1 MPSALVLGSDGFIA
15 QNLIEYLKTEKYEV
29 FEDDLYDLR
38 RLENCDAAFR
48 LLEKP
53 VDFCFNMASH
63 NGGIGYNRKKP
74 WEVFFDNTMIGVNV
88 LAAAANSKKVGKLI
102 TPVTSCGYPD
112 WTEDLDEMSYML
124 SSPEVNVACHGYA
137 KRNVQLACDFY
148 TKQNPGKMKCI
159 TVCPNTVI
167 GPGDCLKLEKTKV
180 GMAVIK
186 KLCDAKRDNAPW
198 VEFWG
203 TGEPLREFTYVEDT
217 CRYMLLAAQHYEQSF
232 EPLNIGTKKNL
243 ISIKKYVEL
252 VRAAVGYEGEIR
264 WDLTKPDGQACK
276 SLAYNKFRAFLEGK
290 GVPYSFLTLEESVKR
305 TILWYQSL

>member
-1 MPSALVLGSDGFIA
+1 MTSAFVLGSDGFIA
-15 QNLIEYLKTEKYEV
+15 KNLIEYLNTEKYEV
-29 FEDDLYDLR
+29 FQDNLYDLR
-38 RLENCDAAFR
+38 RRENCDAAFR
-48 LLEKP
+48 LLPGP
-53 VDFCFNMASH
+53 VDFCFNLASH

-74 WEVFFDNTMIGVNV
+74 WEIFYDNTMIGMNV
-88 LAAAANSKKVGKLI
+88 LAAADASGKVGKLI

-112 WTEDLDEMSYML
+112 WTEDLDEMSYLL

-148 TKQNPGKMKCI
+148 TKQHPKGMKTI

-167 GPGDCLKLEKTKV
+167 GRGDCLKLEKTKV

-186 KLCDAKRDNAPW
+186 KLCDAKRDKAPW

-203 TGEPLREFTYVEDT
+203 TGEPVREFVYVEDT
-217 CRYMLLAAQHYEQSF
+217 CRYMVAAALHYEQSF

-243 ISIKKYVEL
+243 TSIKNYVEL
-252 VRAAVGYEGEIR
+252 VRAAVGYDGEIR

-276 SLAYNKFRAFLEGK
+276 SLSYNKFRPFLEKHGLK
-290 GVPYSFLTLEESVKR
+290 HEFLTLKDAVQR
-305 TILWYQSL
+305 TISWYQSL